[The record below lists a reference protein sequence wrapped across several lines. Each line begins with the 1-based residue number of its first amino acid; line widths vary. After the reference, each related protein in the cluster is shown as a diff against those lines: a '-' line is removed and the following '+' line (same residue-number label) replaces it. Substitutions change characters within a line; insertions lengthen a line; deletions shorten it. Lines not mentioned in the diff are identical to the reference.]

1 MSGPEREAW
10 TGRGSA
16 VDAGGDRFGGR
27 LHQLAENVGGV
38 LWMTDYP
45 KREVLYVNPAYE
57 EVWGRLRE
65 ELYADPSAYLEA
77 VHPDDE
83 EGLRET
89 VDGSFEFDVEYRI
102 VRPDGETRWIRDRG
116 APITDDAGEVT
127 HVVGLATDVTER
139 KSVEE
144 ALRAEHELNERI
156 VETTPVGILV
166 VNDAGEV
173 TYANDRASEILGE
186 TSDERVGELFPA
198 SWAVGNEERVRRF
211 ERELERPDGQRRF
224 LQVNATTLNGTEGTT
239 GAVYAFED
247 VTKRRQRERTLVA
260 LHEATQWMMRAETP
274 EEVAEVVTDAATEV
288 LGFSLVGVYRF
299 DADEYALFPR
309 AVSPDVPET
318 FERIPV
324 FRGDDSLAWDAFVEG
339 ELAVYDDIRAIK
351 EVSGTIPVRSQ
362 LVVPLGTHGIL
373 ITGSPR
379 VAAFSEQDVRLA
391 QVLAANTEAALERA
405 DRELELRERE
415 RDLQRV
421 NAELE
426 RLTHLT
432 GIIREVTSALVGA
445 TSHEGVIDAVCDRL
459 AAAEP
464 YRAAWIGEYD
474 PTTDEIQLRGWDG
487 VGDPPP
493 LSIEVGGDGPTTP
506 AVEAIRRGELRVVD
520 DLLEER
526 RYGSR
531 RSEALS
537 RGYRTIA
544 AVPITY
550 REHRY
555 GVLVVYARG
564 PTMGERERAVLVEL
578 GETVGYALDAIS
590 TRNALVSDS
599 RTEVVFGVSDP
610 SLLYVR
616 LATETGARIDHRG
629 TVVRSDGTDLL
640 FVNVA
645 GVDGERLLSV
655 LASDPSVESTR
666 VIVDDGDELL
676 LELSV
681 ERSFVHQVT
690 DHGGQVRGFSAVD
703 GSGTLTIELPTG
715 SDVRAFAD
723 GFGERHPS
731 AELLGRRDLE
741 TGLRSRSSRRPG
753 PVGDLTD
760 RQFEIL
766 QAAYHA
772 GFFDSPRRHTG
783 TEIAEQLGIDQST
796 FHRTIRAAQRS
807 VFDALLD

>member
-1 MSGPEREAW
+1 M
-10 TGRGSA
+10 RGSERA
-16 VDAGGDRFGGR
+16 MSDGGSVVGRDHLGDR
-27 LHQLAENVGGV
+27 LHQFAESVGEV

-57 EVWGRLRE
+57 EVWGRSRE
-65 ELYADPSAYLEA
+65 ELYADPAAYLEA
-77 VHPDDE
+77 VHPEDRE
-83 EGLRET
+83 RLREKIH
-89 VDGSFEFDVEYRI
+89 GRFEFDAEYRI
-102 VRPDGETRWIRDRG
+102 LRSDGELRWIRER
-116 APITDDAGEVT
+116 ATPIVDDEDEVT
-127 HVVGLATDVTER
+127 HVVGLATDVTEQ

-144 ALRAEHELNERI
+144 ALRAEDELNERI
-156 VETTPVGILV
+156 IETTPVGIV
-166 VNDAGEV
+166 VAGAAGEV
-173 TYANDRASEILGE
+173 TYSNDRASEILGE
-186 TSDERVGELFPA
+186 VLPGRVEELFPA
-198 SWAVGNEERVRRF
+198 LCTEGEASGRERVRRF
-211 ERELERPDGQRRF
+211 EREFERPDGQQRL
-224 LQVNATTLNGTEGTT
+224 LQVNATALRGVDGTT

-260 LHEATQWMMRAETP
+260 LHEATQWMMRAESP
-274 EEVAEVVTDAATEV
+274 DEVAEVVTDAATEI

-299 DADEYALFPR
+299 DADEYALVPR
-309 AVSPDVPET
+309 AVSSDVPET
-318 FERIPV
+318 FDRIPV
-324 FRGDDSLAWDAFVEG
+324 FEGDDSLAWDAFVEG

-351 EVSGTIPVRSQ
+351 EISNELPVRSQ

-373 ITGSPR
+373 ITGSPQ
-379 VAAFSEQDVRLA
+379 VATFGEEDVRLA

-405 DRELELRERE
+405 DRERELRERE
-415 RDLQRV
+415 RELRRAND
-421 NAELE
+421 ELE

-445 TSHEGVIDAVCDRL
+445 TSREGVIDAVCDRL

-474 PTTDEIQLRGWDG
+474 PATESIELRGWDG
-487 VGDPPP
+487 VGDPPRSP
-493 LSIEVGGDGPTTP
+493 IGVGDGDPPTP
-506 AVEAIRRGELRVVD
+506 AGDAIRHGEIRVVD
-520 DLLEER
+520 DLLEDR

-544 AVPITY
+544 AVPIAH
-550 REHRY
+550 RDHRY

-564 PTMGERERAVLVEL
+564 PAMGERERAVLAEL
-578 GETVGYALDAIS
+578 GETVGYALDAIT
-590 TRNALVSDS
+590 TRLALVSDS

-616 LATETGARIDHRG
+616 LAKESGARIDHRG

-640 FVNVA
+640 FVNA
-645 GVDGERLLSV
+645 SGVEGARLRSV
-655 LASDPSVESTR
+655 LASDPVVESAR
-666 VIVDDGDELL
+666 IIVEDGEDLL

-681 ERSFVHQVT
+681 ERSFVRQVT
-690 DHGGQVRGFSAVD
+690 DHGGRVRSFSAED
-703 GSGTLTIELPTG
+703 GTGTLTIELPTG

-723 GFGERHPS
+723 AFTERHPS

-741 TGLRSRSSRRPG
+741 SGLRSRSSRQSE

-783 TEIAEQLGIDQST
+783 TEIAEHLGIDQST
-796 FHRTIRAAQRS
+796 FHRTIRTAQRS

>member
-1 MSGPEREAW
+1 MRGP
-10 TGRGSA
+10 GRRVAGDGGSVA
-16 VDAGGDRFGGR
+16 SRDHLGDRFY
-27 LHQLAENVGGV
+27 QFAETIGEV
-38 LWMTDYP
+38 LWMTDFP
-45 KREVLYVNPAYE
+45 KREILYVNPAYE
-57 EVWGRLRE
+57 EVWDRSRE
-65 ELYADPSAYLEA
+65 ELYADPTAYLEA
-77 VHPDDE
+77 VHPRDR
-83 EGLRET
+83 EGLREAIHE
-89 VDGSFEFDVEYRI
+89 SPEFDVEYRI
-102 VRPDGETRWIRDRG
+102 VRPDGETRWIRDRA

-127 HVVGLATDVTER
+127 HAVGLATDITDQRTVER
-139 KSVEE
+139 

-156 VETTPVGILV
+156 IETTPVGIV
-166 VNDAGEV
+166 VVDGGEI
-173 TYANDRASEILGE
+173 TYANDRASEVLGE
-186 TSDERVGELFPA
+186 TPEDRVEELFPA
-198 SWAVGNEERVRRF
+198 LWSDDAGDRERVRRF
-211 ERELERPDGQRRF
+211 ERELERPDGRRR
-224 LQVNATTLNGTEGTT
+224 LVQVNAATLHDGEETT

-274 EEVAEVVTDAATEV
+274 DEVAEVVTDAATEI

-299 DADEYALFPR
+299 DEEEYALIPR
-309 AVSPDVPET
+309 AVSSDVPET

-351 EVSGTIPVRSQ
+351 EVSNELPVRSQ
-362 LVVPLGTHGIL
+362 LVVPIGTHGIL
-373 ITGSPR
+373 ITGSPE
-379 VAAFSEQDVRLA
+379 VAAFGEEDVRLA

-415 RDLQRV
+415 RELRRA

-445 TSHEGVIDAVCDRL
+445 STREGVIDAVCDRL

-474 PTTDEIQLRGWDG
+474 PTTETIELRGWDG
-487 VGDPPP
+487 VGDPPAP
-493 LSIEVGGDGPTTP
+493 SIDVGGDGPPTP
-506 AVEAIRRGELRVVD
+506 ATEAVRRGETRVVD

-537 RGYRTIA
+537 LGYRTIA
-544 AVPITY
+544 AVPITH
-550 REHRY
+550 RDHRY

-564 PTMGERERAVLVEL
+564 PTMGARERAVLTEL
-578 GETVGYALDAIS
+578 GETVGYALDAIT
-590 TRNALVSDS
+590 TRLALVSDS

-616 LATETGARIDHRG
+616 LATETRGRIDHRG

-640 FVNVA
+640 FVTVS
-645 GVDGERLLSV
+645 GVDGDRLRSALE
-655 LASDPSVESTR
+655 SDPAVESVR
-666 VIVDDGDELL
+666 IIADDGEELL
-676 LELSV
+676 VELSV

-690 DHGGQVRGFSAVD
+690 DHGGRVRSFSAE
-703 GSGTLTIELPTG
+703 GGRGTLTIELPTG

-723 GFGERHPS
+723 TFVERHPS

-741 TGLRSRSSRRPG
+741 TGLRSRSSRRSE

-796 FHRTIRAAQRS
+796 FHRTIRTAQRS